1 MSAWKFQQESILKVI
16 TKDGPIWREM
26 MKPPIKFV
34 KHKDYGVRKLAER
47 LGKKSR
53 RVR

>member
-34 KHKDYGVRKLAER
+34 KHMNYGVRKLEER

-53 RVR
+53 LVR